1 MGVDNLWAAT
11 EDCLLDEADSLGELL
26 VRLRAKV
33 PTALVGIAEFAR
45 LVDRAKDLPVT
56 AAAFPF
62 GFELPLHMDIPAAD
76 LGVSIVAGSKTAA
89 TFEEAGRVASS
100 GSASAIARLLEETGR
115 DGSPLGRVVGDRLV
129 LEYDIES
136 TPGRVHPD
144 PGIFLYPDD
153 AVLVGNGTRFD
164 DAALVADAIASATEC
179 PFGEPELRLLRR
191 VYRAMDAS
199 TSVRAVGAFPSR
211 NSGIRLTVAGFR
223 ETKRVVEFL
232 HGVGWP
238 GDLPTVTS
246 ALSPLEQARAFAY
259 LGVHFDLCPDGVG
272 PTLGLSCYA
281 AKQQWL
287 HDIRHWTALLNGIDA
302 QGHVVAEKL
311 SALAAATG
319 TETLFGR
326 SGRLRLVRGIHHV
339 KLVLAEDRIEQAKAY
354 VFLLMV
360 GMGPSAD
367 RQRPRA

>member
-136 TPGRVHPD
+136 TP
-144 PGIFLYPDD
+144 
-153 AVLVGNGTRFD
+153 
-164 DAALVADAIASATEC
+164 
-179 PFGEPELRLLRR
+179 RR
-191 VYRAMDAS
+191 R
-199 TSVRAVGAFPSR
+199 PS
-211 NSGIRLTVAGFR
+211 
-223 ETKRVVEFL
+223 
-232 HGVGWP
+232 
-238 GDLPTVTS
+238 
-246 ALSPLEQARAFAY
+246 
-259 LGVHFDLCPDGVG
+259 
-272 PTLGLSCYA
+272 
-281 AKQQWL
+281 
-287 HDIRHWTALLNGIDA
+287 
-302 QGHVVAEKL
+302 
-311 SALAAATG
+311 
-319 TETLFGR
+319 
-326 SGRLRLVRGIHHV
+326 
-339 KLVLAEDRIEQAKAY
+339 
-354 VFLLMV
+354 
-360 GMGPSAD
+360 
-367 RQRPRA
+367 